1 MALFDRSS
9 FGNARCGITIL
20 SVVIFLVRP
29 FPCAAADSPHTAADL
44 RKCLYE
50 IQRFHAKQ
58 SLDPEETNRK
68 QRALEL
74 AGSELQP
81 GRKKHG
87 LQGMYD
93 HGDLQNAIR
102 NIRTNPRARAIH
114 DAILRQARFWAAL
127 PDSVLYGLLPSPNP
141 RALTPSQYHGC
152 PIHGGNR
159 STLETSLLHPYQYR
173 CRVGGE
179 WWYNGKAVT
188 NPETGECVTM
198 LDQGQGWVAPSGFP
212 QAGETYY
219 FQAAYRLYLIL
230 KLFAVPYG
238 PELANDA
245 AASVDQALQIP
256 GADMAPV
263 RALALAYAWTQDS
276 LYSHK
281 AGVLVNRMAEIYPHL
296 NGSKEGYVVY
306 DEWKDPIRGYVS
318 EASGREQLFLN
329 NFMEIYDL
337 IYEGFS
343 RDSDLA
349 DLFARQGSPDQDGDG
364 LYTTRD
370 LTANVEC
377 HLFGFALEFLDRT
390 IRLAPGDFLMSS
402 LGSLLRLAG
411 IMESQPLLDRLYQG
425 RNNLPSLMINSF
437 FRDGRWWYDSA
448 GYSSHNAQ
456 RVAELAEWLHG
467 RIPAVDQERAR
478 RIVSFPLRIDCDGRL
493 PLIGDT
499 GNSRGKHLGQPSSL
513 IHLMA
518 GKMVGHP
525 ITLPSETPA
534 AVSDEEI
541 WSLFHASADSLTH
554 PPVSQRSESELFHD
568 AGFAILRSGD
578 QAGNRL
584 HLVLN
589 YGKGTPSHGHMDKLA
604 FNIITF
610 GYDLTADIGYP
621 ASWIAGKCRG
631 WETHSL
637 SHATVLI
644 DQQNQTYAPGSLR
657 GYFSGPGI
665 QIIEAEAPRAYPDL
679 RPVYRR
685 GMMVIEKDSLHRYI
699 VDVFRVRGGR
709 CYDYSFHSL
718 ANDDGT
724 GLIVAAQNN
733 PLQWTGQ
740 PQGTLAHPDSA
751 YGTTAGYGWLTDV
764 RSATSDESILAQ
776 WRIGGTATGLVQHM
790 VGEEGTTFVIAR
802 GEGEGIIG
810 QSPWDPYLVVRRLDD
825 QNQGRTFVAVYEPF
839 QTKPLIERTK
849 VIKVAIPRSSR
860 TTLAMEIRFIDG
872 EQHTVFIGDDENSAL
887 AARDASWRFRGQWG
901 WWNQKTAAFL
911 ANGHELTV
919 GKQARLTLPSAVKG
933 TVIGIDRQKGR
944 IDVRPDSRLADGVQW
959 SHRVLLVQHPAYCC
973 RSSYEIAQL
982 QKTGSHLRID
992 LANPDLL
999 LSRCRIANMVSA
1011 AADTVYPD
1019 ASLAK
1024 IENFPW
1030 LMDGKL
1036 AAQRQSVA
1044 GARIMATRPGR
1055 LIFPKGSVVNLFRT
1069 GDEVEIWD
1077 LAIGDRIEI
1086 PLSAA
1091 GYDRP

>member
-1 MALFDRSS
+1 MAILDRCTIR
-9 FGNARCGITIL
+9 NARH
-20 SVVIFLVRP
+20 VIFILYRVIFFVCP
-29 FPCAAADSPHTAADL
+29 FPGAPCDSLYSFTDL
-44 RKCLYE
+44 TKSLHA
-50 IQRFHAKQ
+50 IQHIHANQ
-58 SLDPEETNRK
+58 GIDPEETNRK

-74 AGSELQP
+74 AGFELQP

-87 LQGMYD
+87 LQGLYD

-102 NIRTNPRARAIH
+102 NIRTNPRAKAIH
-114 DAILRQARFWAAL
+114 DAILVQARFWAAL
-127 PDSVLYGLLPSPNP
+127 PDSVLYGLLASQNP

-159 STLETSLLHPYQYR
+159 STLETSLLHPYRYR

-188 NPETGECVTM
+188 NPETGKSVTVQ
-198 LDQGQGWVAPSGFP
+198 DQGQGWVAPSGFP

-219 FQAAYRLYLIL
+219 FQAAYRLFLIL

-238 PELANDA
+238 PEIANA
-245 AASVDQALQIP
+245 ALIPVDQALKLP
-256 GADMAPV
+256 GADLAPV
-263 RALALAYAWTQDS
+263 RALAMAYAWTQDP
-276 LYSHK
+276 LYAHK
-281 AGVLVNRMAEIYPHL
+281 AGVLLNRMAEIYPHL

-337 IYEGFS
+337 IYDGFS

-349 DLFARQGSPDQDGDG
+349 DFFARQGSPDMDGDG
-364 LYTTRD
+364 VYTTYD
-370 LTANVEC
+370 LTANVEG
-377 HLFGFALEFLDRT
+377 HMFGFALEFLDRT
-390 IRLAPGDFLMSS
+390 IQLAPGDFLMSS

-456 RVAELAEWLHG
+456 RVAELEEWLHD

-478 RIVSFPLRIDCDGRL
+478 RIVSFPLRIDCDGRQ

-499 GNSRGKHLGQPSSL
+499 GNSRRKQLGQPSAL
-513 IHLMA
+513 IHLVA
-518 GKMVGHP
+518 GKMLGHA

-541 WSLFHASADSLTH
+541 WSLFHVSADSPANQH
-554 PPVSQRSESELFHD
+554 RPQNAESELFHD

-584 HLVLN
+584 HLALN

-718 ANDDGT
+718 ADDDGT
-724 GLIVAAQNN
+724 GLTVAAQNN
-733 PLQWTGQ
+733 NLQWTRQ
-740 PQGTLAHPDSA
+740 PQGTLAHPDST
-751 YGTTAGYGWLTDV
+751 YGTTPGYGWLTDV

-776 WRIGGTATGLVQHM
+776 WRIGGTSIGIVQHM
-790 VGEEGTTFVIAR
+790 IGEEGTTFYMAR

-839 QTKPLIERTK
+839 QTKPLIEQVK
-849 VIKVAIPRSSR
+849 VINVDSPRSSR
-860 TTLAMEIRFIDG
+860 TILAMEIRFIDG
-872 EQHTVFIGDDENSAL
+872 EQHTVFIGENENSAL
-887 AARDASWRFRGQWG
+887 AAADASWRFRGQWG

-919 GKQARLTLPSAVKG
+919 GKQARLTSPSAVKG
-933 TVIGIDRQKGR
+933 TVIGIDRQKGQ
-944 IDVRPDSRLADGVQW
+944 IDVRPDSRLTNDIQW
-959 SHRVLLVQHPAYCC
+959 LHRVLLVQHPAYCC
-973 RSSYEIAQL
+973 RSSYEIAHLKQV
-982 QKTGSHLRID
+982 GSHLRID

-999 LSRCRIANMVSA
+999 LSRCRMAKIVSA

-1019 ASLAK
+1019 VSLAK

-1030 LMDGKL
+1030 LLDGKMTAL
-1036 AAQRQSVA
+1036 RHSIS

-1055 LIFPKGSVVNLFRT
+1055 LIFPKGSVEKIFRA
-1069 GDEVEIWD
+1069 GDEIEIMD

-1086 PLSAA
+1086 PLSVA
-1091 GYDRP
+1091 GHGRH